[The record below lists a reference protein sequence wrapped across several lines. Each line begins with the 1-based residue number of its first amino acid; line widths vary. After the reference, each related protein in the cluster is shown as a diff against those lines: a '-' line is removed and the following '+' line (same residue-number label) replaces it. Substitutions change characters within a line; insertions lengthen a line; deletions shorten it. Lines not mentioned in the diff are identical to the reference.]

1 MEVIPVID
9 VLHGVAVAAVRGARA
24 SYLPLVTP
32 LAHRGAEGGAQGGA
46 EGSDPAAVARG
57 LRSLFPFAVLY
68 VADLDGIEGRRADAG
83 LWARLAAQMPE
94 AEIWLDAGWRP
105 GDITG
110 GAAPGAT
117 PVIGSES
124 LKSGDVARLASLPAH
139 AYVLSLDFK
148 GGEFAGPEH
157 LLARPEL
164 WPQRVIVMTLARV
177 GSGEGPDLERLREI
191 VKRAGGRK
199 VYAAGGVRNV
209 SDIAACERTGAAG
222 VLVATA
228 LHAGTIT
235 AGDLLQIAGR

>member
-9 VLHGVAVAAVRGARA
+9 VRHGLAVAAVRGARA
-24 SYLPLVTP
+24 SYPPLVTP
-32 LAHRGAEGGAQGGA
+32 LVSRGA

-57 LRSLFPFAVLY
+57 LRRLFPFAVLY
-68 VADLDGIEGRRADAG
+68 VADLDGIEGRGTDAG
-83 LWARLAAQMPE
+83 LWARVAAEMPE
-94 AEIWLDAGWRP
+94 AEIWIDAGWRP
-105 GDITG
+105 HDIAG
-110 GAAPGAT
+110 EAASGAT
-117 PVIGSES
+117 RVIGSES
-124 LKSGDVARLASLPAH
+124 LKAGDVGKLARLPAH

-148 GGEFAGPEH
+148 GEEFAGPEE

-177 GSGEGPDLERLREI
+177 GSGEGPDLARLRKIME
-191 VKRAGGRK
+191 RADGRK

-209 SDIAACERTGAAG
+209 VDIAACAQAGAAG